1 MSKIL
6 LGIKNTDIYESLC
19 FDDVLLRPR
28 RSAIDSRRGI
38 NLDTALGYMEG
49 RIINLKKPLISSPM
63 DTVTDSE
70 MAINMAL
77 NGGLGIIHRF
87 MSVDEQVSEVNRV
100 KRYVNYIFTE
110 PYTVQ
115 DTMTIAEVIKQANEK
130 HITTFCVMNDN
141 NRLVGIV
148 TRRDF
153 QYYLDAID
161 TSVFN
166 NNVVEVVEVE
176 GGKLVSTIMTQIME
190 MHKITVLNKSMHDVK
205 TDPNYLESIMN
216 IANNML
222 NLYKIEKVP
231 IVAHYRHE
239 DYVYGDVLDQSV
251 PTGELLGLITRRSV
265 EFYKKHRQ
273 NACLDSKGRLCVGAS
288 VGIKPGFMDNAT
300 KLIEAGVDLL
310 CVDVAN
316 GHNTHTHDAVR
327 ELRDKFPNIVIMAG
341 NVVTAEGYRD
351 MVEAGA
357 DCIRIGIGNGS
368 ICTTRLETG
377 VGFGQFTAIREIY
390 QYRLNMLCEMSKG
403 ALPTLISDGG
413 SLGKTGNKVK
423 ALAAGADAIMLGR
436 SLASCEES
444 PGKIIIKD
452 GKRMK
457 YYRGMAS
464 TMASL
469 SSQERTT
476 KLGSTPVEYT
486 DMDMLTL
493 PTKRSKRQ
501 DIRAS
506 EGVDGLVEIQCSVSE
521 KLASIVAGIRSGL
534 SYLGV
539 TSMDE
544 LELLRQI
551 PAGNKGCIEW
561 AKSTTIGQRET
572 GIRIGRL

>member
-1 MSKIL
+1 M
-6 LGIKNTDIYESLC
+6 YESLC

-28 RSAIDSRRGI
+28 PSSIRTRSDI
-38 NLDTALGYMEG
+38 NLDTVLGYVQG
-49 RIINLKKPLISSPM
+49 RKINLKKPLISSPM
-63 DTVTDSE
+63 DTVTDGE

-87 MSVDEQVSEVNRV
+87 MSIDEQVAEVIRV

-110 PYTVQ
+110 PYTVK
-115 DTMTIAEVIKQANEK
+115 DTMTIGEVIKRANEK
-130 HITTFCVMNDN
+130 QVTTFCVMNDK

-153 QYYLDAID
+153 QYYIDAVDACID
-161 TSVFN
+161 SNKVD
-166 NNVVEVVEVE
+166 EISKVE
-176 GGKLVSTIMTQIME
+176 GDRLISKIMTPIID
-190 MHKITVLNKSMHDVK
+190 MHKVTVLNKSINDVK
-205 TDPNYLESIMN
+205 TDHSYLESIMD
-216 IANNML
+216 IANNIL
-222 NLYKIEKVP
+222 NLYRIEKVP

-239 DYVYGDVLDQSV
+239 DYEYGDVLDQSM

-265 EFYKKHRQ
+265 EFYKKHRKK
-273 NACLDSKGRLCVGAS
+273 ACLDTKGRLCVGAA
-288 VGIKPGFMDNAT
+288 VGIKAGFLDKAAR
-300 KLIEAGVDLL
+300 LVDAGVDLL

-316 GHNTHTHDAVR
+316 GHNTNTHDAVR
-327 ELRDKFPNIVIMAG
+327 QLRDRFPNIVIMAG
-341 NVVTAEGYRD
+341 NVVTAEGYKD
-351 MVEAGA
+351 LVEAGA

-390 QYRLNMLCEMSKG
+390 KCRVEMMNKLRESG
-403 ALPTLISDGG
+403 LEHTMPTLISDGG

-423 ALAAGADAIMLGR
+423 ALVAGADAIMLGR

-469 SSQERTT
+469 SSQERN
-476 KLGSTPVEYT
+476 KSGLSTYI
-486 DMDMLTL
+486 DMDALTL
-493 PTKRSKRQ
+493 PAKRTKKQ

-521 KLASIVAGIRSGL
+521 QLDTIIAGVRSGL

-539 TSMDE
+539 TNMNE
-544 LELLRQI
+544 LETLRQI
-551 PAGNKGCIEW
+551 PSGQKGCIEW
-561 AKSTTIGQRET
+561 ARSTAIGQRET
-572 GIRIGRL
+572 GIRINRL